1 MQLSSIRFKMLVVVL
16 IAAAL
21 GFAATVTLVVVRA
34 SDLQTRTAFALVDEA
49 AQKSSSEAQVH
60 LERAIDTARAL
71 ANALQGLQRTGLAS
85 REAANAILRQ
95 VMNDQQDLIGVWTAW
110 EPNAFD
116 GRDADYRGRRD
127 MITAAVSSRTGTAAA
142 AKFEWSS

>member
-71 ANALQGLQRTGLAS
+71 ANALQGL
-85 REAANAILRQ
+85 
-95 VMNDQQDLIGVWTAW
+95 
-110 EPNAFD
+110 
-116 GRDADYRGRRD
+116 
-127 MITAAVSSRTGTAAA
+127 
-142 AKFEWSS
+142 